1 MKNIKETVIIM
12 GVFLTLFM
20 IDYFFV
26 DYFPEFIKTEDKGTR
41 IILITILPLIPVYI
55 ILKVIDYFKKN

>member
-26 DYFPEFIKTEDKGTR
+26 DYYPEFIKTESKSTR
-41 IILITILPLIPVYI
+41 ITLITILPLIPVYI

>member
-1 MKNIKETVIIM
+1 MKNIKEIVIIM
-12 GVFLTLFM
+12 GVFLILFM

-26 DYFPEFIKTEDKGTR
+26 DYFPEFIKTKDKGDR

>member
-1 MKNIKETVIIM
+1 MKNIKEIVIIT

-26 DYFPEFIKTEDKGTR
+26 DYYPEFIKTESKSTR
-41 IILITILPLIPVYI
+41 ITLITILPLIPVYI

>member
-26 DYFPEFIKTEDKGTR
+26 DYYPEFIKTESKGTR

>member
-26 DYFPEFIKTEDKGTR
+26 DYFPEFIKTKDKGDR

-55 ILKVIDYFKKN
+55 LLKVIDYFKKN

>member
-1 MKNIKETVIIM
+1 MKNIKEIVIIM

-26 DYFPEFIKTEDKGTR
+26 DYFPEFIKTKDKGDR
-41 IILITILPLIPVYI
+41 IILITILPLIQF
-55 ILKVIDYFKKN
+55 ILY

>member
-1 MKNIKETVIIM
+1 MKNKKETVIIF
-12 GVFLTLFM
+12 GIFLTLFL

-26 DYFPEFIKTEDKGTR
+26 DYYPEFIKTESKGTR
-41 IILITILPLIPVYI
+41 IILVTILPLIPVYI